1 MALTY
6 NEINAITEKYFHP
19 KLVDNIFTS
28 NTLLQRAKSKGWLE
42 TIDGGEKI
50 IVPLAYA
57 TTTAGGAYSGSES
70 LNTTSND
77 QITAAEFDW
86 KFYYANVTVARGD
99 ELKNSGKAQMVNFV
113 KSKVQMAEKTLSDTI
128 GTDLYNVGTTAN
140 KLIGLRLGVDS
151 AGTYGGIAR
160 ATYSWWA
167 AQEDSTTTALSIG
180 TIQSLI
186 GDCTQGSSRPS
197 VITTTQDIFDD
208 LFGLLQPQQRYTDS
222 KTADA
227 GFQNLMFAGIPVI
240 VDAHCPASCL
250 FAINEDYIHLLVHK
264 DENFRFE
271 PFQKPINQN
280 VSSAKVYFAGCLA
293 ISNCRMMGKLG
304 AIA

>member
-1 MALTY
+1 MALSY
-6 NEINAITEKYFHP
+6 NEISAITEKYFHP

-28 NTLLQRAKSKGWLE
+28 NTLLARAKSKGWLS

-50 IVPLAYA
+50 LVPVAYA

-70 LNTTSND
+70 LNTAAND
-77 QITAAEFDW
+77 QITAAEFDL
-86 KFYYANVTVARGD
+86 KFYYSNITVTRGD

-113 KSKVQMAEKTLSDTI
+113 KSKVQLAEKTLSDTL
-128 GTDLYNVGTTAN
+128 GTALYNVGTAA
-140 KLIGLRLGVDS
+140 KELVGLRLAIDS
-151 AGTYGGIAR
+151 AGTYGGISR
-160 ATYSWWA
+160 TTYSWWS
-167 AQEDSTTTALSIG
+167 AQEDSSTTALSIG
-180 TIQSLI
+180 AIQSLI
-186 GDCTQGSSRPS
+186 GDCTQGNSRPT

-240 VDAHCPASCL
+240 VDNHCPASHL

-280 VSSAKVYFAGCLA
+280 VSSAKVYFAGALA
-293 ISNCRMMGKLG
+293 VSNCRMQGKLG

>member
-6 NEINAITEKYFHP
+6 NEISAITEKYFHP

-28 NTLLQRAKSKGWLE
+28 NTLLSRAKSKGWLQ

-50 IVPLAYA
+50 IIPVAYA
-57 TTTAGGAYSGSES
+57 TTTAGGPYSGSES
-70 LNTTSND
+70 LNTSNND
-77 QITAAEFDW
+77 QITAAEFDL
-86 KFYYANVTVARGD
+86 KYYYANITITRAN
-99 ELKNSGKAQMVNFV
+99 ELQNSGKARMVDLV
-113 KSKVQMAEKTLSDTI
+113 KSKVQLAEKTLSDTL

-140 KLIGLRLGVDS
+140 RLVGLRLGVDS
-151 AGTYGGIAR
+151 TGTYGGIAR

-186 GDCTQGSSRPS
+186 GDCTQGSSRPTL
-197 VITTTQDIFDD
+197 ITTTQDIFDD

-227 GFQNLMFAGIPVI
+227 GFQNLLFAGIPVI
-240 VDAHCPASCL
+240 VDNHCPASHM

-271 PFQKPINQN
+271 PFVKPINQN
-280 VSSAKVYFAGCLA
+280 VSCAKVYFAGALA
-293 ISNCRMMGKLG
+293 ISNCRMLGKLG

>member
-28 NTLLQRAKSKGWLE
+28 NTLLARAKSKGWLQ

-50 IVPLAYA
+50 LIPLAYA

-70 LNTTSND
+70 LNTSSND

-86 KFYYANVTVARGD
+86 KFYYANVTVTRAD
-99 ELKNSGKAQMVNFV
+99 ELKNAGKAQMVNFV
-113 KSKVQMAEKTLSDTI
+113 KSKVQLAEKTLSDTI
-128 GTDLYNVGTTAN
+128 GTALYNVGTAA
-140 KLIGLRLGVDS
+140 KELVGLRLAVDS
-151 AGTYGGIAR
+151 TGTYGGIAR

-167 AQEDSTTTALSIG
+167 AQEDSTTTAISLG
-180 TIQSLI
+180 VLQGLI

-208 LFGLLQPQQRYTDS
+208 IMGLMQPQQRYSDS

-227 GFQNLMFAGIPVI
+227 GFQNLLYAGIPII
-240 VDAHCPASCL
+240 VDNHCPASHL
-250 FAINEDYIHLLVHK
+250 FALNEDYLHLLVHAQ
-264 DENFRFE
+264 ENFRFE

-280 VSSAKVYFAGCLA
+280 VSSAKVYFAGALA
-293 ISNCRMMGKLG
+293 VSNCRMNGKLG